1 MIIDLTNN
9 EPNKFSFFVGRKKND
24 DKPLENFRWI
34 LKKIVIRTN
43 ASFPMGKIHCILTSH
58 NGPRNEVRAAV
69 IICTIPSKEFAK
81 RKMHSL
87 LSME

>member
-9 EPNKFSFFVGRKKND
+9 EPNKFSFFVGRKKKD

-34 LKKIVIRTN
+34 LEKIVIRTN
-43 ASFPMGKIHCILTSH
+43 ASFPMGKIQCIFTSH

-69 IICTIPSKEFAK
+69 ICTIPSKEFAK